1 MITHPESLK
10 TFYTQLE
17 YVLENYQP
25 HGLQV
30 ANYNNIVIAGLG
42 GSGIGGKLTK
52 SYFAGKTPIPVDTVS
67 DYVLP
72 AYVNNKTLLILCSYS
87 GNTEET
93 LSVFDAGKA
102 LGCTMLAV
110 TAGGKLMELVKSH
123 NIKYNTIAG
132 GFQPRMALG
141 YSFGFLLKMFAEL
154 LGEEIDADFA
164 ECIENLQHQDEH
176 QDAAMGIMK
185 KFGKYLNSKYVIV
198 ADGPLE
204 AAAIR
209 ACQQLQEN
217 AKKEAFCNVLPEAN
231 HNVIESYYGQLDA
244 NFILLNS
251 NSHERVGERFEFV
264 NGLLE
269 KENNRVVH
277 IMVEELSL
285 RMIFSIIHKL
295 DWLSIFIA
303 EETGANPMEI
313 ENIISLKDFLADQE
327 PSN

>member
-17 YVLENYQP
+17 YVLQNYKP
-25 HGLQV
+25 HGLQ
-30 ANYNNIVIAGLG
+30 AASYSNIVIAGLG

-52 SYFAGKTPIPVDTVS
+52 SYFAAQMPVPVDTVS
-67 DYVLP
+67 DYDLP
-72 AYVNNKTLLILCSYS
+72 GYVNNKTLLVLCSYS

-93 LSVFDAGKA
+93 LSVFEQGKA
-102 LGCTMLAV
+102 KGCTMLAV
-110 TAGGKLMELVKSH
+110 TAGGQLMNLAKEHGLTYYTV
-123 NIKYNTIAG
+123 AG

-141 YSFGFLLKMFAEL
+141 YSFGFLLKIFAEL
-154 LGEEIDADFA
+154 INQDIDADFA
-164 ECIENLQHQDEH
+164 ECIENLQNQDEH
-176 QDAAMGIMK
+176 QEAAMGIMK
-185 KFGKYLNSKYVIV
+185 KFGRYLNSKYIII

-204 AAAIR
+204 ATAIR

-217 AKKEAFCNVLPEAN
+217 SKKEAFCNILPEAN

-251 NSHERVGERFEFV
+251 NSHERVVERFEFV

-277 IMVEELSL
+277 IMVETLSL
-285 RMIFSIIHKL
+285 RMIFSIIHKM

-303 EETGANPMEI
+303 DETGQNPMEI
-313 ENIISLKDFLADQE
+313 ENIISLKDFLA
-327 PSN
+327 NN